1 MKIFTLN
8 LYRAHMISIFLTNH
22 ILITVVAVMDSVLN
36 THAAERKTSTQEAR
50 VLIIKT
56 KYLFRNIKIA
66 NTIVFFH
73 EINSRHTYV
82 HLNHNYE
89 INSNFVFFYN
99 SYVAKQIAIATKC

>member
-50 VLIIKT
+50 VLII
-56 KYLFRNIKIA
+56 
-66 NTIVFFH
+66 
-73 EINSRHTYV
+73 
-82 HLNHNYE
+82 
-89 INSNFVFFYN
+89 
-99 SYVAKQIAIATKC
+99 